1 MMEQAPQGAVL
12 RRDGDEAF
20 AVLRGRLLVRIQVE
34 APLIGGLPMAV
45 ALVQVVVLVE
55 AAVMDRVSAPEW
67 VGAGVPEEVT
77 AFYGEGP
84 GKRQGFRNVYR
95 RGQAA

>member
-1 MMEQAPQGAVL
+1 MEQVPQGAVL
-12 RRDGDEAF
+12 RRDGVEAF
-20 AVLRGRLLVRIQVE
+20 AVLRGRLLVHIQVG

-45 ALVQVVVLVE
+45 ALVQVVVLAE

-77 AFYGEGP
+77 AFSGEGP
-84 GKRQGFRNVYR
+84 GKKQRFRNGYR
-95 RGQAA
+95 LGQAA